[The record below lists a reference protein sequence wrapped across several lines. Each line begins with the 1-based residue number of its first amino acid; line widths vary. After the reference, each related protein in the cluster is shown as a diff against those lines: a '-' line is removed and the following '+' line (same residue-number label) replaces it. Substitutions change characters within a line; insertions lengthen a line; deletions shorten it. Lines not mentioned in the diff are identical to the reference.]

1 MLIHATKQ
9 RIVGV
14 GRDGVSER
22 RGKGQ
27 LFSRGLVIQSH
38 NTRKKKKLL
47 GVLDCIDV
55 DIILFLLGRYR
66 FHRLE
71 LASRG

>member
-1 MLIHATKQ
+1 M
-9 RIVGV
+9 
-14 GRDGVSER
+14 
-22 RGKGQ
+22 
-27 LFSRGLVIQSH
+27 
-38 NTRKKKKLL
+38 LL

-71 LASRG
+71 LAGRG